1 MTKRPSLIF
10 LIILALIL
18 YSNIVGSQEMDG
30 VSASPEVEAPPTQ
43 ESQITEV
50 QQQQQPQLENQPAP
64 AVSEEKSKVS
74 EELVLIDDSLPEN
87 STTEGT
93 WIWDDALK
101 YSGEKSHTEPAGK
114 EIAQHSYKS
123 NSIEIPKNS
132 VIEQYVYLD
141 PNEIPKGI
149 MLKFRVENGP
159 TGGEVG
165 AYWEGEEEVFVYDND
180 EPMLYHGVL
189 PNAGKWE
196 KLEIYS
202 EDLGLEGAKLTGI
215 SFIVYGG
222 KANWDLTK
230 IRPIKEGEGILKLE
244 ELPAEEIKK

>member
-18 YSNIVGSQEMDG
+18 YSNIVVSQEMGG

-50 QQQQQPQLENQPAP
+50 QQQPEQVPIAR
-64 AVSEEKSKVS
+64 EEKPKPTD
-74 EELVLIDDSLPEN
+74 EIVLLDDSLPEG
-87 STTEGT
+87 STTEGI
-93 WIWDDALK
+93 WKWDDALK
-101 YSGEKSHTEPAGK
+101 FNGEKSHTEPAGK
-114 EIAQHSYKS
+114 EITQHSYKS

-165 AYWEGEEEVFVYDND
+165 AYWEGEEEVFVYNND

-230 IRPIKEGEGILKLE
+230 IRPIKEGEGYPQLE

>member
-1 MTKRPSLIF
+1 MRKSTPIF
-10 LIILALIL
+10 LIILVMISF
-18 YSNIVGSQEMDG
+18 SNIVISQEPGG
-30 VSASPEVEAPPTQ
+30 VSMPTEIQPTVPVEAPQSP
-43 ESQITEV
+43 EA
-50 QQQQQPQLENQPAP
+50 QPQPAEIPSAP
-64 AVSEEKSKVS
+64 AVSEEKPKSSDEIVLLDDFLS
-74 EELVLIDDSLPEN
+74 EG
-87 STTEGT
+87 STQEGT
-93 WIWDDALK
+93 WNWDSALK

-114 EIAQHSYKS
+114 EIVQHSYKS

-149 MLKFRVENGP
+149 MLKFRVENDGKE
-159 TGGEVG
+159 TETG
-165 AYWEGEEEVFVYDND
+165 AYWEGEEEVFVYSND

-230 IRPIKEGEGILKLE
+230 IRPIKEGEGY
-244 ELPAEEIKK
+244 P